1 MDIIEF
7 KISCSK
13 YLDEFGLSD
22 DVLKNPDKLVQ
33 KLFELKKEI
42 DSFGEKKEK
51 REVYLP
57 SRNSI
62 MTWGDELA
70 LLKRT
75 IIETVLYKDGQ
86 KVDDKKLKERYNAIK
101 FIFSRLM
108 ILYEKTKGN
117 KDDNKTN
124 EVEKTGTIK
133 GSFARNELQEFINS
147 LMRENKNGFARK
159 LSRIIKDNRK
169 SAITLSALDE
179 LFPIAKENKPANI
192 SDINKQSFLKTL
204 QKMILDDKINQ
215 TELDKILRNN

>member
-1 MDIIEF
+1 MDFITF
-7 KISCSK
+7 KIRYSK

-22 DVLKNPDKLVQ
+22 DVLDNPDKVAQ
-33 KLFELKKEI
+33 KMLELQ
-42 DSFGEKKEK
+42 KEK
-51 REVYLP
+51 DNFEEKWEKRSVFIYGQ
-57 SRNSI
+57 NSV
-62 MTWGDELA
+62 MSWGNRPVSH
-70 LLKRT
+70 KT
-75 IIETVLYKDGQ
+75 ITEIVLYKDGQ
-86 KVDDKKLKERYNAIK
+86 KVNDEKLKKRYDQIK
-101 FIFSRLM
+101 VIIPALLL
-108 ILYEKTKGN
+108 LYNETKGN
-117 KDDNKTN
+117 KANYKTN
-124 EVEKTGTIK
+124 GVNTETIK

-204 QKMILDDKINQ
+204 QKMILDDKIKQ